1 MIYLVLYKGR
11 MDNKKRGRPQKD
23 GQHMLEPITIRLPPQ
38 MMREIEK
45 RMAERLDMPSKLA
58 FIRELLA
65 KGLEA
70 S

>member
-1 MIYLVLYKGR
+1 
-11 MDNKKRGRPQKD
+11 
-23 GQHMLEPITIRLPPQ
+23 MLEPITIRLPPQ